1 MKAFKVGDLVRY
13 IESRSEKGLYLV
25 IETPRSSI
33 FKNSPQDIKIKSVAD
48 GHEYW
53 EVTRCLEVLWKDL
66 R

>member
-25 IETPRSSI
+25 IETPRSSPN
-33 FKNSPQDIKIKSVAD
+33 KDIKIKSVAD

-53 EVTRCLEVLWKDL
+53 EVSRCLEVLWKDL